1 MVPRRAFRSGVKQ
14 GMRTVGFIAALALN
28 VTVGA
33 QSAPEPDVYAV
44 LREERYHA
52 FPASGMRVLDRSILM
67 PSLQGASSNWL
78 RQFASVPAELRELAM
93 NQSPT
98 KAQPFGP
105 AVFPAEARMVSQEE
119 IDALHAAH
127 GSRFWD
133 EFKSRFDATGWI
145 SFSDVILSREG
156 LDALVY
162 YEAQCGGLCAEA
174 GYAWVHRDTRQ
185 SRWSVRLRV
194 VRRMS

>member
-1 MVPRRAFRSGVKQ
+1 
-14 GMRTVGFIAALALN
+14 
-28 VTVGA
+28 
-33 QSAPEPDVYAV
+33 
-44 LREERYHA
+44 
-52 FPASGMRVLDRSILM
+52 
-67 PSLQGASSNWL
+67 
-78 RQFASVPAELRELAM
+78 
-93 NQSPT
+93 
-98 KAQPFGP
+98 
-105 AVFPAEARMVSQEE
+105 MVSQEE

-174 GYAWVHRDTRQ
+174 GYAWLHRDTRQ